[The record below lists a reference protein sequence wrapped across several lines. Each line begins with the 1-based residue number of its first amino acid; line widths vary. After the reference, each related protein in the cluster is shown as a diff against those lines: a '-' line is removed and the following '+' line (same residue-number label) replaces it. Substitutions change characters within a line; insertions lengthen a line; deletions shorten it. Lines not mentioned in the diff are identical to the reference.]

1 MNICL
6 IGDGLTNLVLAK
18 ILANKNINVFLCVD
32 SKKIKKFSSRT
43 IGISKHN
50 FDFFK
55 SNIINI
61 KKIGWPINYIQIFN
75 EISQREEILN
85 FGSKNTQLFYFV

>member
-6 IGDGLTNLVLAK
+6 IGDGLTNLILAK

-61 KKIGWPINYIQIFN
+61 KKIGLTHLLS
-75 EISQREEILN
+75 E
-85 FGSKNTQLFYFV
+85 